1 MFFRSALFRS
11 FFAGDDLT
19 NRWKN
24 SEKFVI
30 RKPEKKS
37 FLRGAAPGGA
47 RRCKTENPSGR
58 GVGEALLCFLPG
70 TPRNSVVL
78 WRQSVKMKIYPD
90 CCVLKARKERV
101 FAGGFFGK
109 KKETTARKDLL

>member
-1 MFFRSALFRS
+1 MEEFRKVRDQET
-11 FFAGDDLT
+11 G
-19 NRWKN
+19 
-24 SEKFVI
+24 
-30 RKPEKKS
+30 KKS